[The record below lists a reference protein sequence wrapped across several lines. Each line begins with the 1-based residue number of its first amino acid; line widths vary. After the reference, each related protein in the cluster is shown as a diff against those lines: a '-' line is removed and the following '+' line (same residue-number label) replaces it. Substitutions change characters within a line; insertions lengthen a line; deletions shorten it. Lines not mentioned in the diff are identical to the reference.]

1 MIFTYLTFLAAL
13 SVAGVAEWFSVVGIM
28 SIYAAAPYHAG
39 LIMGLVLGFAKLVTV
54 SWLYRNWAF
63 SDWKVKGPLV
73 YFTLALMLA
82 TSMGVFGFLTK
93 AHLEQ
98 GASTVDNSAKVER
111 LDQQIAREK
120 SSIADNEKVIA
131 QLDTAINA
139 YMGKDKTDKALA
151 VRKAQAPQRKQLRDE
166 IDAAQKKVDGFDE
179 EKLKLTSEVRALQLE
194 VGPIKYIADLVY
206 GKGGGE
212 SEKVESAV
220 VLFTLLIVSTLDPL
234 AVILLIAANHT
245 LLRLQNEK
253 KEKKETGSSAAH
265 LDTVTSP
272 ADVAQKHTTE
282 ETEEASP
289 LTSYSILDMANNGV
303 QLQDT
308 EMDAKLYE
316 QDVVENRILNE
327 EVAPLEIPQD
337 ASLVGGGSP
346 AIDKEHVKGTKEE
359 ADIIVEDANMVGT
372 AVLFKAEEEPV
383 NEKEITAVERV
394 ADAGLSLPPPIILS
408 PPVSRIGVTPR
419 PIDTTLETEVYIQ
432 AEAPKITTHESTVLR
447 EMLGNQPHFIPQKI
461 NEEEKQN
468 SMVGH
473 ATKANES
480 PEDECETEITE
491 TMQEVEGSGPVKVQ
505 EADGITLV
513 VHNGTNLPAK
523 TDKYPI
529 SLSWLKEFKGN

>member
-253 KEKKETGSSAAH
+253 KEKKETGSDAAH
-265 LDTVTSP
+265 LDTVTSS

-282 ETEEASP
+282 ETEEAPPS
-289 LTSYSILDMANNGV
+289 TSYSILDMANNGV

-337 ASLVGGGSP
+337 ASLIGGGSP

-372 AVLFKAEEEPV
+372 TVLFEAEEEPV
-383 NEKEITAVERV
+383 NEEEITAVER
-394 ADAGLSLPPPIILS
+394 AAGPASSLPPPIILS
-408 PPVSRIGVTPR
+408 PPVSRIGVGLQ

-473 ATKANES
+473 ATQANES

-513 VHNGTNLPAK
+513 VQNGANLPAK

>member
-1 MIFTYLTFLAAL
+1 
-13 SVAGVAEWFSVVGIM
+13 
-28 SIYAAAPYHAG
+28 
-39 LIMGLVLGFAKLVTV
+39 
-54 SWLYRNWAF
+54 
-63 SDWKVKGPLV
+63 
-73 YFTLALMLA
+73 
-82 TSMGVFGFLTK
+82 
-93 AHLEQ
+93 
-98 GASTVDNSAKVER
+98 
-111 LDQQIAREK
+111 
-120 SSIADNEKVIA
+120 
-131 QLDTAINA
+131 
-139 YMGKDKTDKALA
+139 
-151 VRKAQAPQRKQLRDE
+151 
-166 IDAAQKKVDGFDE
+166 
-179 EKLKLTSEVRALQLE
+179 
-194 VGPIKYIADLVY
+194 
-206 GKGGGE
+206 
-212 SEKVESAV
+212 
-220 VLFTLLIVSTLDPL
+220 
-234 AVILLIAANHT
+234 LLIAANHT

-461 NEEEKQN
+461 NEEEAISPN
-468 SMVGH
+468 SIGS
-473 ATKANES
+473 ARPNTADTTTR
-480 PEDECETEITE
+480 EDLADAVQGAITE
-491 TMQEVEGSGPVKVQ
+491 TMQEVEGSGPIKVQ
-505 EADGITLV
+505 EADDITLV
-513 VHNGTNLPAK
+513 VHNGANLPAK